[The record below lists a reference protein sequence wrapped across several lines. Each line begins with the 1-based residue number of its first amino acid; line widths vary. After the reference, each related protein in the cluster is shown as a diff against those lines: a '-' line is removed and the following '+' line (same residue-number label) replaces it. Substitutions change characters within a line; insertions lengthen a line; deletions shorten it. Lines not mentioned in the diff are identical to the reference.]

1 MSKKSRL
8 PRADNSSNRSKAIV
22 ANIIENNQKISL
34 NAEQFGNYV
43 VSNYETFNFPFI
55 QDFSSYRENQVMAQ
69 RLASLKAGMDEV
81 SCAYIDHHERL
92 LDLAKCTDAVL
103 VKKYFLWTAEDQKLF
118 KNYHTIKEQG
128 TIPLVNEVNLEWGS
142 SITNRYG
149 MYDVPAE
156 KLSAINGKAV
166 IDAGGYIGDS
176 LSLFRALFPESKI
189 HTFEPSKASFETL
202 TNLFKQDINQGNIIP
217 VQKGLGDEKGTLKLS
232 KAQGLQSDS
241 TASMAMDYG
250 LGPDSYEE
258 AEVITL
264 DEYVQEHNLSV
275 GLIKVDVEGFEPQVL
290 KGALNTIKTQRPMLV
305 LAIYHSGYE
314 FYELKSVIE
323 ALNLNYS
330 FQIRRGAFCNP
341 LTELDLIAIPN

>member
-69 RLASLKAGMDEV
+69 RLASMKAGMDEV

-103 VKKYFLWTAEDQKLF
+103 VKKDFLWTAEDQKLF

-156 KLSAINGKAV
+156 KLSAVNGKAV

>member
-22 ANIIENNQKISL
+22 ANIIENNQMISL

-43 VSNYETFNFPFI
+43 VNNYETFNFPFI

-103 VKKYFLWTAEDQKLF
+103 VKKDFLWTAEDQKLF

-156 KLSAINGKAV
+156 KLSAVNGKAV

>member
-69 RLASLKAGMDEV
+69 RVASLKAGMDEV

-156 KLSAINGKAV
+156 KLSAVNGKAV

-202 TNLFKQDINQGNIIP
+202 TNLFKQDINHGNIIP

-314 FYELKSVIE
+314 FYELKSVLE

>member
-8 PRADNSSNRSKAIV
+8 PRANNNSSSKAIV

-43 VSNYETFNFPFI
+43 VSHYETFNFPFI
-55 QDFSSYRENQVMAQ
+55 QDFSNYRESQVMAQ
-69 RLASLKAGMDEV
+69 RLANLKAGMDEV

-103 VKKYFLWTAEDQKLF
+103 VKKDFLWTAEDQKLF
-118 KNYHTIKEQG
+118 NNYHAIKEQG

-156 KLSAINGKAV
+156 KLSAVNGKAV

-290 KGALNTIKTQRPMLV
+290 KGALNTIKTQRPVLV

>member
-92 LDLAKCTDAVL
+92 LDLAKCTDSVL
-103 VKKYFLWTAEDQKLF
+103 VKKDFLWTAEDQKLF

-156 KLSAINGKAV
+156 KLSAVNGKAV

>member
-103 VKKYFLWTAEDQKLF
+103 VKKDFLWTAEDQKLF

-156 KLSAINGKAV
+156 KLSAVNGKAV

-202 TNLFKQDINQGNIIP
+202 TNLFKQDINHGNIIP

-314 FYELKSVIE
+314 FYELKSVLE

>member
-43 VSNYETFNFPFI
+43 VNNYETFNFPFI

-92 LDLAKCTDAVL
+92 LDLAKCTGAVL
-103 VKKYFLWTAEDQKLF
+103 VKKDFLWTVEDQKLF
-118 KNYHTIKEQG
+118 KNYQAIKEQG

-156 KLSAINGKAV
+156 KLSAVNGKAV

>member
-1 MSKKSRL
+1 
-8 PRADNSSNRSKAIV
+8 
-22 ANIIENNQKISL
+22 
-34 NAEQFGNYV
+34 
-43 VSNYETFNFPFI
+43 
-55 QDFSSYRENQVMAQ
+55 
-69 RLASLKAGMDEV
+69 
-81 SCAYIDHHERL
+81 
-92 LDLAKCTDAVL
+92 
-103 VKKYFLWTAEDQKLF
+103 
-118 KNYHTIKEQG
+118 
-128 TIPLVNEVNLEWGS
+128 
-142 SITNRYG
+142 

-156 KLSAINGKAV
+156 KLSAVNGKAV

-290 KGALNTIKTQRPMLV
+290 NGALNTIKTQRPVLV

>member
-103 VKKYFLWTAEDQKLF
+103 VKKDFLWTAEDQKLF

-156 KLSAINGKAV
+156 KLSAVNGKAV

-290 KGALNTIKTQRPMLV
+290 KGALNTIKTQRPVLV

>member
-8 PRADNSSNRSKAIV
+8 PRADNSSSSKAIV
-22 ANIIENNQKISL
+22 ANIIENNRKISL

-43 VSNYETFNFPFI
+43 VSHYETFNFPLLKNFV
-55 QDFSSYRENQVMAQ
+55 DYRENQVMAQ

-103 VKKYFLWTAEDQKLF
+103 VKKDFLWTAEDQKLF

-149 MYDVPAE
+149 MYDVPTE
-156 KLSAINGKAV
+156 KLSTVNGKAV
-166 IDAGGYIGDS
+166 IDVGGYVGDS

-189 HTFEPSKASFETL
+189 YTFEPSKASFDTL

-232 KAQGLQSDS
+232 KAQGLQSDA

>member
-8 PRADNSSNRSKAIV
+8 PRADNSSNRSNAIV

-103 VKKYFLWTAEDQKLF
+103 VKKDFLWTAEDQKLF

-149 MYDVPAE
+149 MYDVPTE
-156 KLSAINGKAV
+156 KLSTVNGKAV
-166 IDAGGYIGDS
+166 IDVGGYVGDS

-189 HTFEPSKASFETL
+189 YTFEPSKASFDTL

-217 VQKGLGDEKGTLKLS
+217 VQKGLGDEKGILKLS
-232 KAQGLQSDS
+232 KGQGLQSDA

-290 KGALNTIKTQRPMLV
+290 KGALNTIKTQRPVLV
-305 LAIYHSGYE
+305 LATYHNGYE

-330 FQIRRGAFCNP
+330 FQLRRSTLCHP
-341 LTELDLIAIPN
+341 LVDLALIAIPN

>member
-1 MSKKSRL
+1 MSNNLSHS
-8 PRADNSSNRSKAIV
+8 SSNNNAIV
-22 ANIIENNQKISL
+22 ANIIENNQMISL

-43 VSNYETFNFPFI
+43 VSHYETFNFPLLKNFV
-55 QDFSSYRENQVMAQ
+55 DYRENQVMAQ
-69 RLASLKAGMDEV
+69 RLASLKEGMDEI
-81 SCAYIDHHERL
+81 SCAYIDHHEHL
-92 LDLAKCTDAVL
+92 LDLAKFTDAVL
-103 VKKYFLWTAEDQKLF
+103 VKKDFLWTAEDQKLF
-118 KNYHTIKEQG
+118 KNYHAIKEQG

-149 MYDVPAE
+149 MYDVPTE

-166 IDAGGYIGDS
+166 IDVGGYVGDS

-189 HTFEPSKASFETL
+189 YTFEPSKASFDTL

-217 VQKGLGDEKGTLKLS
+217 VQKGLGDEKGILKLS
-232 KAQGLQSDS
+232 KGQGLQSDA

-290 KGALNTIKTQRPMLV
+290 KGALNTIKTQRPVLV
-305 LAIYHSGYE
+305 LATYHNGYE

-330 FQIRRGAFCNP
+330 FQLRRSTLCHP
-341 LTELDLIAIPN
+341 LVDLALIAIPN

>member
-8 PRADNSSNRSKAIV
+8 PRADNSSSKAIV
-22 ANIIENNQKISL
+22 ANIIENNQMISL

-43 VSNYETFNFPFI
+43 VNNYETFNFPFI

-92 LDLAKCTDAVL
+92 LDLAKCTGAVL
-103 VKKYFLWTAEDQKLF
+103 VKKDFLWTVEDQKLF
-118 KNYHTIKEQG
+118 KNYQAIKEQG

-156 KLSAINGKAV
+156 KLSAVNGKAV

>member
-55 QDFSSYRENQVMAQ
+55 QDFSNYRENQVMAQ

-92 LDLAKCTDAVL
+92 LDLAKCTDSVL
-103 VKKYFLWTAEDQKLF
+103 VKKDFLWTKEDQKLF

-156 KLSAINGKAV
+156 KLSAVNGKAV

>member
-43 VSNYETFNFPFI
+43 VSNYETFNFPLLKNFV
-55 QDFSSYRENQVMAQ
+55 DYRENQVMAQ

-92 LDLAKCTDAVL
+92 LDLAKCTGAVL
-103 VKKYFLWTAEDQKLF
+103 VKKDFLWTAEDQKLF

-156 KLSAINGKAV
+156 KLSAVNGKAV

>member
-92 LDLAKCTDAVL
+92 LDLAKCTGAVL
-103 VKKYFLWTAEDQKLF
+103 VKKDFLWTAEDQKLF

-156 KLSAINGKAV
+156 KLSAVNGKAV